1 MKLSSLKRLR
11 PTQKGQSLIEFA
23 IGIVVLLMLVSVV
36 VDGARALFTWLS
48 MRDAAQE
55 GAIYASIH
63 PATSEVGDVEER
75 VCNTSNLMI
84 GLCDAGDIDVDVL
97 PTISGQRCMGSTS
110 GNAHGIEVTVDYAEF
125 PLTMPLIG
133 MFVNGN
139 TVHITA
145 SINDTIIQP
154 PCE

>member
-1 MKLSSLKRLR
+1 MKLSALKRLR
-11 PTQKGQSLIEFA
+11 PSQKGQSLIEFA

-36 VDGARALFTWLS
+36 VDGSRALFTYLS

-63 PATSEVGDVEER
+63 PLASDEDDVEAR
-75 VCNTSNLMI
+75 VCEASNIMI
-84 GLCDAGDIDVDVL
+84 DLCDANDIDIQID
-97 PTISGQRCMGSTS
+97 PTVSGRRCLGSTS
-110 GNAHGIEVTVDYAEF
+110 GAAHGIEVTVDYEEF

-133 MFVNGN
+133 VFVDGN

-145 SINDTIIQP
+145 SIQDTIIQP
-154 PCE
+154 PCP